1 MKKIVLAAALIVA
14 GTTAALAQTSNT
26 SSANAT
32 LNVLVANVKS
42 ITVSSGST
50 VNINLDNTQK
60 FTNAAGTTGVN
71 GDVVSTLDV
80 VSNGAYKVNVSLAGG
95 ETTLKNTNNNA
106 TGITTIPAGNIYLAV
121 SNPRQITVGSTVPS
135 ATFNTTGQ
143 NLINT
148 PNSLIATPTAM
159 AGNGNAGTSGTKYD
173 VTYTL
178 ANFANVASLATG
190 TFTATVVYTITD
202 L

>member
-1 MKKIVLAAALIVA
+1 MKKIVLAAAIIVA
-14 GTTAALAQTSNT
+14 GTTATFAQTSNT

-32 LNVLVANVKS
+32 LNVLVSNVKS

-60 FTNAAGTTGVN
+60 FTNAAGATGVN
-71 GDVVSTLDV
+71 GDVVSTIDV

-95 ETTLKNTNNNA
+95 ETNLKNTNNNA

-121 SNPRQITVGSTVPS
+121 SNPRQITAGSTAPS
-135 ATFNTTGQ
+135 ATFSTVGQ

-148 PNSLIATPTAM
+148 PNSLIATPASTV
-159 AGNGNAGTSGTKYD
+159 GNGNAGTSGTKYD

-178 ANFANVASLATG
+178 ANFANVASLAVG